1 MSRGRGTPG
10 SVPALL
16 TRFVGFVLLTVAIG
30 ASSCQAVFQHSSS
43 VNAPEQLSPTSF
55 QHGR

>member
-1 MSRGRGTPG
+1 MSRANGTQV
-10 SVPALL
+10 SVPALF
-16 TRFVGFVLLTVAIG
+16 TRFVGFVLLTLALG